1 MRARVCVCV
10 CVCAR
15 YLFLAV
21 PFRDLTLGFLCVC
34 FSHVFLKYQNSLVLS
49 QIYLNM
55 HRDSSKDGIS
65 EIYFVNVINFSARN
79 FLRCG
84 VAGGRGGGIGVT
96 PGEQRLSGRPG
107 TPF

>member
-1 MRARVCVCV
+1 
-10 CVCAR
+10 
-15 YLFLAV
+15 
-21 PFRDLTLGFLCVC
+21 
-34 FSHVFLKYQNSLVLS
+34 
-49 QIYLNM
+49 M